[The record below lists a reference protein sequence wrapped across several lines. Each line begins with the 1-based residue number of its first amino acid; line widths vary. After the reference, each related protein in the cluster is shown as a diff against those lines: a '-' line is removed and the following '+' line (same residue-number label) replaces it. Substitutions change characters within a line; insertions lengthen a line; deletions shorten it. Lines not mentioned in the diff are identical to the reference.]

1 MKKFIFLASVF
12 AALFLFHTGS
22 SNSQALYFFVT
33 NNTGVTL
40 NNIYVTPSE
49 TTDWGSDILPSDL
62 FEDQTSVRVDI
73 PADYGTTCLF
83 DMKITDLEGNAVIF
97 TGMDACKLHTLI
109 INWDGTYSAT
119 E

>member
-1 MKKFIFLASVF
+1 MKKILLAVSFLAITFVF
-12 AALFLFHTGS
+12 TS
-22 SNSQALYFFVT
+22 SSYSQALYFFVT

-40 NNIYVTPSE
+40 NNLYVTPSE
-49 TTDWGSDILPSDL
+49 TTNWGNDILPNDL
-62 FEDQTSVRVDI
+62 FEASTSVRVDI

-83 DMKITDLEGNAVIF
+83 DMKITDLNGNYITF

-109 INWDGTYSAT
+109 LNADGTYSAV

>member
-12 AALFLFHTGS
+12 AALFFFHTAS
-22 SNSQALYFFVT
+22 SNSQALYFYVN

-49 TTDWGSDILPSDL
+49 TTNWGSDILPNDL
-62 FEDQTSVRVDI
+62 FDDQTSVRVDI
-73 PADYGTTCLF
+73 PADYGATCLF

-97 TGMDACKLHTLI
+97 TGMDACKLHTLT

>member
-1 MKKFIFLASVF
+1 MKKLLF
-12 AALFLFHTGS
+12 AASFFAVFILFST
-22 SNSQALYFFVT
+22 SNTSAQALYFFVV

-40 NNIYVTPSE
+40 NNIYVTPAE
-49 TTDWGSDILPSDL
+49 TNSWGSDILPNDL
-62 FEDQTSVRVDI
+62 FENSTSVRVDI
-73 PADYGTTCLF
+73 PADYGTTCKF

-97 TGMDACKLHTLI
+97 TGMDACKLHTLT

>member
-12 AALFLFHTGS
+12 AALFLFATAS
-22 SNSQALYFFVT
+22 SNSQALYFFVN

-49 TTDWGSDILPSDL
+49 TTDWGNDILPSDL
-62 FEDQTSVRVDI
+62 FDDQTSVRVDI
-73 PADYGTTCLF
+73 PADYGSTCLF

-97 TGMDACKLHTLI
+97 TGMDACKLHTLT

>member
-1 MKKFIFLASVF
+1 MKKLLFAASFLAIFFVF
-12 AALFLFHTGS
+12 ST
-22 SNSQALYFFVT
+22 SNTSAQALYFFVV

-40 NNIYVTPSE
+40 NNIYVTPAE
-49 TTDWGSDILPSDL
+49 TSSWGNDILPNDL
-62 FEDQTSVRVDI
+62 FENGSSVRVDI
-73 PADYGTTCLF
+73 PADYGTTCKF

-97 TGMDACKLHTLI
+97 TGMDACKLHTLQ

>member
-1 MKKFIFLASVF
+1 MKKLLFFAAIFC
-12 AALFLFHTGS
+12 ALFLFSTNNTS
-22 SNSQALYFFVT
+22 AQALYFYVT

-40 NNIYVTPSE
+40 NNVYVTPAE
-49 TTDWGSDILPSDL
+49 TNNWGSDILPNDL
-62 FEDQTSVRVDI
+62 FESASSIRVDI
-73 PADYGTTCLF
+73 PATYGETCKF

-97 TGMDACKLHTLI
+97 TGMDACKLHTLT

>member
-1 MKKFIFLASVF
+1 MKRILIAASLF
-12 AALFLFHTGS
+12 ALMFLFAPSS

-33 NNTGVTL
+33 NNTRVTL
-40 NNIYVTPSE
+40 NKIYVTPNE
-49 TTDWGSDILPSDL
+49 TTNWGNDILPSDL
-62 FEDQTSVRVDI
+62 FENSTSVRVDI

-83 DMKITDLEGNAVIF
+83 DMKITDLEGNAVTF

-109 INWDGTYSAT
+109 LNGDGTYSAM